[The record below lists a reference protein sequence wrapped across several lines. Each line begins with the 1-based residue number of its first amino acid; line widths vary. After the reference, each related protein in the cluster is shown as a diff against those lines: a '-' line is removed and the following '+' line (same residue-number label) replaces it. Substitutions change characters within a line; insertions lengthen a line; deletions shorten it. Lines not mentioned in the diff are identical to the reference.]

1 MIRPKFVL
9 IVLLAA
15 VGAVSAAEI
24 TEPAQQAMAAVDYPH
39 IWWIFVESSAIAD
52 TPAVFS
58 DRAWN
63 RRARAGVELD
73 SLDYPISDSVLT
85 QITAT
90 GISVRHPS
98 RWLRAVSVY
107 ASGSQVAALSRMP
120 WVRKVDLVSSWRAST
135 PDLSSSGEKP
145 MAQPQSAQ
153 EQSYG
158 FSLLQNQ
165 FIRSLPL
172 HQAGLDGSGV
182 LVAILD
188 TGFDTEHPSLSA
200 AAEQIVGA
208 WDFIDQDADVSDFGC
223 PDNPTSQYQNRHG
236 TLVWGAIGGY
246 APDTLIGVARGA
258 SFALAKTEISCD
270 GTEIRLEEDNWIA
283 AAEWADSIGADVITS
298 SLGYYRWDDTADYQL
313 DVLNGDSALITRAAD
328 MAAARNILVVTSAG
342 NNRGV
347 VQWARI
353 TMPADGDSV
362 IAVGAVRPDSIITSF
377 SSPGPTEDGRIKPDI
392 ATLGSSVFTTR
403 AAPLGGYI
411 YAGGTSLAAPLV
423 AGGAALAIQHN
434 PDITAAE
441 LARRIRRA
449 GNRFEDP
456 DNDYGYGLFD
466 AYRTADF
473 VRIDSLG
480 VLTVRSE
487 YIPDTTL
494 VTTSGGQD
502 SIPSLR
508 LVDPPPVAR
517 LLDQGD
523 GTALLVI
530 TPSPQDPMEYAL
542 TLIADVGYVADTAEV
557 VVQTIGLN
565 EDLVFAGPNPFG
577 DSVTVFVSP
586 EIGPVNSVS
595 VFNAAGEKV
604 WERVNYS
611 RGTADAN
618 QKWDL
623 VKWNGRNNHGRPAA
637 PGVYLVHV
645 ATASRST
652 VLKLLKNR

>member
-1 MIRPKFVL
+1 MIRSTLVFV
-9 IVLLAA
+9 IIMIAYNM
-15 VGAVSAAEI
+15 VSAVAI
-24 TEPAQQAMAAVDYPH
+24 AKPARQAMAGADYPR
-39 IWWIFVESSAIAD
+39 IWWVFVEPEAIAD
-52 TPAVFS
+52 TPAVFT

-73 SLDYPISDSVLT
+73 SLDYPISDSALS

-90 GISVRHPS
+90 GISIRHPS

-107 ASGSQVAALSRMP
+107 ASGSQVAAISNLP
-120 WVRKVDLVSSWRAST
+120 WVRKIDLVSYWRADS
-135 PDLSSSGEKP
+135 PVNQLMEKSRP
-145 MAQPQSAQ
+145 RPQSAQ

-158 FSLLQNQ
+158 LSLLQNK

-182 LVAILD
+182 LIAILD
-188 TGFDTEHPSLSA
+188 TGFDTEHPSLSSA
-200 AAEQIVGA
+200 AGRIVGA
-208 WDFIDQDADVSDFGC
+208 WDFIDQDGDVSDIGC
-223 PDNPTSQYQNRHG
+223 PDNPASQYQNHHG
-236 TLVWGAIGGY
+236 TLVWGAIGAY
-246 APDTLIGVARGA
+246 VPDTLIGVAWGA
-258 SFALAKTEISCD
+258 SFALAKTEITCD
-270 GTEIRLEEDNWIA
+270 GVEIRLEEDNWIA
-283 AAEWADSIGADVITS
+283 AAEWADSIGADIITS

-342 NNRGV
+342 NNRGDSR
-347 VQWARI
+347 WPRI

-362 IAVGAVRPDSIITSF
+362 IAVGAVRSDSIIASF

-392 ATLGSSVFTTR
+392 STLGVSVYTTQSV
-403 AAPLGGYI
+403 PLRGHD
-411 YAGGTSLAAPLV
+411 YASGTSLAAPLV
-423 AGGAALAIQHN
+423 AGGAALALQHN
-434 PDITAAE
+434 PGVTAAE
-441 LARRIRRA
+441 LARRIRRS
-449 GNRFEDP
+449 GNQYDNP
-456 DNDYGYGLFD
+456 DNNYGFGLFD

-480 VLTVRSE
+480 VLTVRSK
-487 YIPDTTL
+487 YLPDTTL

-508 LVDPPPVAR
+508 LVNPPPVAE
-517 LLDQGD
+517 LLDRGD
-523 GTALLVI
+523 GTALLII
-530 TPSPQDPMEYAL
+530 TPSPQDPMEYTL
-542 TLIADVGYVADTAEV
+542 TLIADVGYVADTAEI

-565 EDLVFAGPNPFG
+565 EDLVFAGPNPFE

-586 EIGPVNSVS
+586 GIGPVNSVS
-595 VFNAAGEKV
+595 VFNVAGEKV

-611 RGTADAN
+611 PRAADAN

-623 VKWNGRNNHGRPAA
+623 VKWNGRNDAGRCVA

-645 ATASRST
+645 ATPSHST